1 MGKKKTIYVE
11 DLLKKE
17 SFTLGELRDAI
28 HRYPIRWWFR
38 KQSFM
43 LREALETYY
52 FKIKLWIARL

>member
-1 MGKKKTIYVE
+1 MKRKFKYVDE
-11 DLLKKE
+11 LLKQE